1 MNPNWSD
8 IVAGGIEFSG
18 DSRFVLFIGT
28 PRSGHSIIGA
38 ILDSHRSA
46 VVSHEVN
53 ALEKV
58 SQGLGRKGL
67 LSAIIENS
75 RAQALAGRSQSD
87 ADHAAGYGQ
96 QLSGEG
102 DEAYSQRLANLP
114 TPDPYRF
121 DYEIPRY
128 FQGRTEGGIRVIGD
142 KKGGGTTKMLAQDS
156 TLLKRLER
164 IVEMPIDLIHVIRD
178 PYDNISTMA
187 RRTGTRVSRQV
198 SRYEWLCEQ
207 IGRVLDSCD
216 NRVFHI
222 HHEDFVSSPSRV
234 IEDLFTWLGLSLESD
249 HIAACSS
256 IVYEKPHRSR
266 LLSEWEDGDRDSVES
281 MIERWE
287 FLREYQSDE
296 SHAREDAG

>member
-1 MNPNWSD
+1 M
-8 IVAGGIEFSG
+8 AGGIEFSG

-121 DYEIPRY
+121 DYEIPRH
-128 FQGRTEGGIRVIGD
+128 FQGRTEGGIKVIGD

-164 IVEMPIDLIHVIRD
+164 IVEMPVDLIHVIRD

-266 LLSEWEDGDRDSVES
+266 LLSDWEDGDRDSVES